1 MQPWKILKKTLLG
14 VSLTK
19 IPISPYSVDMWV
31 IMSKDPHKEVTQTN
45 VSNPGI
51 NITWDDG
58 MAAWTNDHFYNGSI
72 IAVVFD
78 TRDLEID
85 TIAHEAIH
93 IKNMVYSHSGIK
105 HDLAN
110 DEPEAYLTGWIVGQI
125 YNCYKESKKK

>member
-1 MQPWKILKKTLLG
+1 MCVGNGCILRRVGECG
-14 VSLTK
+14 VSAGFEQRGFVGL
-19 IPISPYSVDMWV
+19 WQ
-31 IMSKDPHKEVTQTN
+31 PHLIGQ
-45 VSNPGI
+45 
-51 NITWDDG
+51 NI
-58 MAAWTNDHFYNGSI
+58 AANGSI

-78 TRDLEID
+78 TRGLEID

-105 HDLAN
+105 HDLSN